1 MSSQSI
7 ARKLESLRAQMAQ
20 AALAEDFETA
30 ARLRDAIAA
39 LEGPEV
45 RQPPPGAMGLGT
57 HLPVAGP
64 PKGWK
69 KPRKPDP
76 LTSGKGR
83 RG

>member
-7 ARKLESLRAQMAQ
+7 ERKLIGLRQQMAD
-20 AALAEDFETA
+20 AAGREDFEAA
-30 ARLRDAIAA
+30 ARLRDEIAA
-39 LEGPEV
+39 LDAPQL

-57 HLPVAGP
+57 HLPVTEP

-76 LTSGKGR
+76 LTSRKS